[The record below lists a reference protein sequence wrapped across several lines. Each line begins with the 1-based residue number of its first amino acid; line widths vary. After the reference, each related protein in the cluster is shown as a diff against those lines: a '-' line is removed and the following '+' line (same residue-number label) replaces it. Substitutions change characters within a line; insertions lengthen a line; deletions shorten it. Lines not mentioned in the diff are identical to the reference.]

1 MAQQEQY
8 SLYKGLQRP
17 LVFKMFK
24 GKYIYWAMGSI
35 IAGVIVGGAL
45 SAMISSY
52 AGIIAFAAITLSL
65 IFYTISRQKQGLNV
79 KKRERSIFIVQSRQT
94 LSKKAVDENKKDI

>member
-1 MAQQEQY
+1 MAQREQF

-35 IAGVIVGGAL
+35 ITAVIIGGAL
-45 SAMISSY
+45 SAIVSSY
-52 AGIIAFAAITLSL
+52 AGIIAFAVISVSL
-65 IFYTISRQKQGLNV
+65 IFYTITRQKQGLNS
-79 KKRERSIFIVQSRQT
+79 KRKDGAIYIIQPRQK
-94 LSKKAVDENKKDI
+94 LSKPVIDEK

>member
-1 MAQQEQY
+1 MAQQEQF

-35 IAGVIVGGAL
+35 IAGVIIGGAL
-45 SAMISSY
+45 SAIVSSY
-52 AGIIAFAAITLSL
+52 AGIIAFTAITVLL
-65 IFYTISRQKQGLNV
+65 IFYTISRQKKGLNS
-79 KKRERSIFIVQSRQT
+79 KKRESTIYIIQPRQK
-94 LSKKAVDENKKDI
+94 LSTKTPDAK